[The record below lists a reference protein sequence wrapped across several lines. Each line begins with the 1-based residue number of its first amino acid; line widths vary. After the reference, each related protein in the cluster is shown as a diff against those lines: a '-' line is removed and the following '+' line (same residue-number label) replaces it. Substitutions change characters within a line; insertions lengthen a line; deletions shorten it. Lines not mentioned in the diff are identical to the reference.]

1 MELETGL
8 DTGRDTAELEVGDD
22 VRMDDAPA
30 TGAGTGMKIVVARD
44 ELVAKLGAVSR
55 AVSTR
60 GTVQVLSG
68 ILLSAEGDA
77 LTLAATDM
85 ELSLRTTLEAQVD
98 GSGAVVIPGKPLV
111 DIARLLPESEAT
123 IEYRPEQGTVQITS
137 GSYSSRL
144 HVFNAE
150 DFPRLPTVS
159 AQLHAVDREALLETI
174 DRVARSAS
182 RDESRPVLTGI
193 LVRFEAGK
201 LIMVATD
208 SYRLS
213 VKETELDEAAPEL
226 EAIIPARALTELS
239 RLSGAGET
247 IELGVHENHVV
258 FGIGDTWL
266 TTRRIDGQ
274 FPNYKQLLPE
284 TFEVELTLPKG
295 ELADVVRRAAVL
307 ALRNSPLR
315 LRLSEGE
322 LTVAAQTQD
331 VGETQETMPAA
342 YSGEE
347 LTIGFNA
354 EFLRDGIDS
363 VVGDD
368 VRLKL
373 INPLRPAI
381 LEDAAGDFTYLIM
394 PIRLAG

>member
-1 MELETGL
+1 METE
-8 DTGRDTAELEVGDD
+8 TAEPDLRENGT
-22 VRMDDAPA
+22 MAEMA
-30 TGAGTGMKIVVARD
+30 SGTGMKISVARE
-44 ELVAKLGAVSR
+44 ELVAKLGVVSR

-68 ILLSAEGDA
+68 ILLRADSEG

-85 ELSLRTTLEAQVD
+85 ELSLRTTLDARVEGD
-98 GSGAVVIPGKPLV
+98 GAVVIPGKPLV
-111 DIARLLPESEAT
+111 ELARLLPESDVT
-123 IEYRPEQGTVQITS
+123 IEYRPEEGTVQIVS

-150 DFPRLPTVS
+150 DFPRLPTVDT
-159 AQLHAVDREALLETI
+159 QLHSIDREALLETV

-201 LIMVATD
+201 LVMVATD

-213 VKETELDEAAPEL
+213 VKETELDAAAPEL

-239 RLSGAGET
+239 RLAGGGT
-247 IELGVHENHVV
+247 VELGVHENHAV
-258 FGIGDTWL
+258 FGIRSGDETGAWL

-274 FPNYKQLLPE
+274 FPNYRQLLPE
-284 TFEVELTLPKG
+284 TFEVELTLPKS
-295 ELADVVRRAAVL
+295 ELADVVRRASVL

-315 LRLSEGE
+315 LRLAEGE
-322 LTVAAQTQD
+322 LTVSAQTQD

-342 YSGEE
+342 YTGEE
-347 LTIGFNA
+347 FVIGFNA
-354 EFLRDGIDS
+354 EFLRDGVDS
-363 VVGDD
+363 IVGDD
-368 VRLKL
+368 VRVKL

>member
-1 MELETGL
+1 METE
-8 DTGRDTAELEVGDD
+8 TAEPGLRENGT
-22 VRMDDAPA
+22 MAEMA
-30 TGAGTGMKIVVARD
+30 SGTGMKISVARD
-44 ELVAKLGAVSR
+44 ELVAKLGVVSR

-68 ILLSAEGDA
+68 ILLRTDGGT

-85 ELSLRTTLEAQVD
+85 ELSLRTTLDAQVD
-98 GSGAVVIPGKPLV
+98 GDGAVVIPGKPLV
-111 DIARLLPESEAT
+111 ELARLLPESDVT
-123 IEYRPEQGTVQITS
+123 IEYRPEEGTVEIVS
-137 GSYSSRL
+137 GAYSSRL

-150 DFPRLPTVS
+150 DFPRLPAVD
-159 AQLHAVDREALLETI
+159 AQLHSIDREALLETV

-201 LIMVATD
+201 LVMVATD

-213 VKETELDEAAPEL
+213 VKETELDAAAPEL

-239 RLSGAGET
+239 RLAGGST
-247 IELGVHENHVV
+247 VELGVHENHVV
-258 FGIGDTWL
+258 FGTGAGDTADAWL

-274 FPNYKQLLPE
+274 FPNYRQLLPE
-284 TFEVELTLPKG
+284 TFEVELTLPKS
-295 ELADVVRRAAVL
+295 ELADVVRRASVL

-315 LRLSEGE
+315 LRLAEGE
-322 LTVAAQTQD
+322 LTVSAQTQD

-342 YSGEE
+342 YTGEE
-347 LTIGFNA
+347 FVIGFNA
-354 EFLRDGIDS
+354 EFLRDGVDS
-363 VVGDD
+363 IIGED
-368 VRLKL
+368 VRVKL

>member
-1 MELETGL
+1 METE
-8 DTGRDTAELEVGDD
+8 TAEPGLGENGT
-22 VRMDDAPA
+22 MAEMA
-30 TGAGTGMKIVVARD
+30 TGTGMKISVARD
-44 ELVAKLGAVSR
+44 ELVAKLGVVSR

-68 ILLSAEGDA
+68 ILLRVDGET

-85 ELSLRTTLEAQVD
+85 ELSLRTTLEAQVEGD
-98 GSGAVVIPGKPLV
+98 GAVVIPGKPLV
-111 DIARLLPESEAT
+111 ELARLLPESDVT
-123 IEYRPEQGTVQITS
+123 IEYRPEEGTVQIVS
-137 GSYSSRL
+137 GSYNSRL

-150 DFPRLPTVS
+150 DFPRLPAVD
-159 AQLHAVDREALLETI
+159 AQLHSIDREALLETV

-201 LIMVATD
+201 LVMVATD

-213 VKETELDEAAPEL
+213 VKETELGETAPEL

-239 RLSGAGET
+239 RLATGDT
-247 IELGVHENHVV
+247 VELGVHENHVV
-258 FGIGDTWL
+258 FGTGASDGADAWL

-274 FPNYKQLLPE
+274 FPNYRQLLPE
-284 TFEVELTLPKG
+284 TFEVELTLPKS
-295 ELADVVRRAAVL
+295 ELADVVRRASVL

-315 LRLSEGE
+315 LRLAEGE
-322 LTVAAQTQD
+322 LMVSAQTQD

-342 YSGEE
+342 YTGEE
-347 LTIGFNA
+347 FVIGFNA
-354 EFLRDGIDS
+354 EFLRDGVDS
-363 VVGDD
+363 IVGDD
-368 VRLKL
+368 VRVKL

>member
-1 MELETGL
+1 MELETTGL
-8 DTGRDTAELEVGDD
+8 DAGSAEVGED
-22 VRMDDAPA
+22 VPVASL
-30 TGAGTGMKIVVARD
+30 GSGMKIVVARD
-44 ELVAKLGAVSR
+44 ELVAKLGLVSR

-68 ILLSAEGDA
+68 ILLSAEGVTT
-77 LTLAATDM
+77 TLAATDM

-98 GSGAVVIPGKPLV
+98 GEGAVVIPGKPLV

-123 IEYRPEQGTVQITS
+123 LEYRPEQGSVQITS
-137 GSYSSRL
+137 GAYSSRL
-144 HVFNAE
+144 NVFNAE
-150 DFPRLPTVS
+150 DFPRLPSVT
-159 AQLHAVDREALLETI
+159 AQLQSVDRDALLETV

-193 LVRFEAGK
+193 LVRFEAGR
-201 LIMVATD
+201 LVMVATD

-213 VKETELDEAAPEL
+213 VKETELAGDAPEL
-226 EAIIPARALTELS
+226 EAIIPARALTELT
-239 RLSGAGET
+239 RLGGGDT

-258 FGIGDTWL
+258 FGTGDAWL

-284 TFEVELTLPKG
+284 TFEVELTLPKA

-315 LRLSEGE
+315 LRLAEGE
-322 LTVAAQTQD
+322 LMVAAQTQD
-331 VGETQETMPAA
+331 VGETQETMPAG

-347 LTIGFNA
+347 FTIGFNA

-363 VVGDD
+363 IVGDD
-368 VRLKL
+368 VRLRL

-381 LEDAAGDFTYLIM
+381 LEDTAGDFTYLIM